1 MLIEI
6 GLTTLER
13 YLSKLFSSK
22 VKVES
27 VSPLGKEEKPLG
39 KLKGF
44 GYGVPYLIKFQLK
57 GETRSVVLE
66 TVKPS
71 SFGHEHFSD
80 RAQILLWQHSTFN
93 KLPKHVRSIDVGA
106 FTVKGEMVSVG
117 DCREFFILTEL
128 VEGQLYHKDL
138 DRIYVEGRLKETDID
153 RCIALSEYLASIH
166 SKRGPPDLYVRRI
179 RELVGH
185 GECVMGII
193 DSYPKDA
200 AFVEPEEL
208 KRIEK
213 LCVEWRWKLK
223 DLTHRCRQV
232 HGDFHPWN
240 ILFREGCDFTVMD
253 RSRGEY
259 GEPADDV
266 TAMTINYLFY
276 SLRRSGKLEDPFKRL
291 FTVFWNDYLE
301 KTEDQEILRVAQ
313 PFYAWRALVLASP
326 VWYPTLKIEVRRK
339 LINLAVNLLSTETI
353 DLKKMNSYLK

>member
-106 FTVKGEMVSVG
+106 FTVKGEMISVG

-193 DSYPKDA
+193 DGYPKDA

-291 FTVFWNDYLE
+291 FTVFWNSYLE

>member
-193 DSYPKDA
+193 DGYPKDA

>member
-193 DSYPKDA
+193 DGYPKDA

-291 FTVFWNDYLE
+291 FTVFWNSYLE

>member
-106 FTVKGEMVSVG
+106 FTVKGEMISVG

-166 SKRGPPDLYVRRI
+166 SKKGPPDLYVRRI

-193 DSYPKDA
+193 DGYPKDA

-291 FTVFWNDYLE
+291 FTVFWNNYLE

>member
-166 SKRGPPDLYVRRI
+166 SKGGPPDLYVRRI

-193 DSYPKDA
+193 DGYPKDA

-291 FTVFWNDYLE
+291 FTTFWNNYLE

-339 LINLAVNLLSTETI
+339 LINLAVSLLSTETI
-353 DLKKMNSYLK
+353 DLEKMNSYLK

>member
-57 GETRSVVLE
+57 GETRNVVLE

-106 FTVKGEMVSVG
+106 FTVKGEMISVG
-117 DCREFFILTEL
+117 DCREFFILTKL

-166 SKRGPPDLYVRRI
+166 SKKGPPDLYVRRI

-193 DSYPKDA
+193 DGYPKDA

-276 SLRRSGKLEDPFKRL
+276 SLRRSGRLEDPFKRL
-291 FTVFWNDYLE
+291 FTVFWNNYLE

>member
-57 GETRSVVLE
+57 GETRNVVLE

-106 FTVKGEMVSVG
+106 FTVKGEMISVG

-166 SKRGPPDLYVRRI
+166 SKKGPPDLYVRRI
-179 RELVGH
+179 RELIGH

-193 DSYPKDA
+193 DGYPKDA

-291 FTVFWNDYLE
+291 FTTFWSNYLE

-353 DLKKMNSYLK
+353 DLEKMNGYLK

>member
-193 DSYPKDA
+193 DGYPKDA

-291 FTVFWNDYLE
+291 FTTFWSNYLE

>member
-57 GETRSVVLE
+57 GETRNVVLE

-106 FTVKGEMVSVG
+106 FTVKGEMISVG

-166 SKRGPPDLYVRRI
+166 SKKGPPDLYVRRI

-193 DSYPKDA
+193 DGYPKDA

-291 FTVFWNDYLE
+291 FTVFWNNYLE
-301 KTEDQEILRVAQ
+301 KTEDQEILHVAQ

>member
-193 DSYPKDA
+193 DGYPKDA

-276 SLRRSGKLEDPFKRL
+276 S
-291 FTVFWNDYLE
+291 
-301 KTEDQEILRVAQ
+301 
-313 PFYAWRALVLASP
+313 
-326 VWYPTLKIEVRRK
+326 
-339 LINLAVNLLSTETI
+339 
-353 DLKKMNSYLK
+353 